1 MSNPLEAV
9 AAALYEA
16 YTRSAREVQ
25 AASLPAWEAL
35 QPSQQMIWQGVAREA
50 VELAPMLE
58 AIGEVLNPPEVGGG
72 FGIEQ
77 RMFNGKI
84 SVVIVCRRCGV
95 IEGAYD
101 PMTILEHA
109 VKGYQYRCAPCQIR
123 STMPGPGRA

>member
-25 AASLPAWEAL
+25 AAILPAWEAL
-35 QPSQQMIWQGVAREA
+35 QPSQQMIWHGVAREA

-58 AIGEVLNPPEVGGG
+58 AIAEVTSQPEIGG

-77 RMFNGKI
+77 RIFNGKV

-109 VKGYQYRCAPCQIR
+109 VKGHQYRCAPCTTR
-123 STMPGPGRA
+123 STMPRSGRS